1 MTLLE
6 ALRRRYP
13 YSDKEF
19 LLAKI
24 LCGEVLIDGVRLT
37 DPKTQLPKGAA
48 HGELEVTFLRRR
60 YVSRGGEKLE
70 AALREFRVIPATGV
84 FLDAGASTGGFTDCL
99 LKHGAALVHAVDVGR
114 NELSPSLRQDPRVI
128 PHEGTNI
135 MDLEG
140 LDPRPSIAVCDISFR
155 TVRKVV
161 AKLLELTDGGE
172 AITLVK
178 PQFELAGRRGQQQTQ
193 EFDGVV
199 RDSAL
204 LGELLRTVV
213 SELQSDGIV
222 ATAWML
228 SPIRGRRG
236 NREAFF
242 LFRPRE
248 RGREKDWERGGGSVL
263 GPEDIEVE
271 EL

>member
-6 ALRRRYP
+6 GLRRRFP
-13 YSDKEF
+13 YRNKEY

-24 LCGEVLIDGVRLT
+24 VCGEVLIDGVRLT
-37 DPKTQLPKGAA
+37 DPKAQLPKKA
-48 HGELEVTFLRRR
+48 HGEIEVTFLRRR

-70 AALREFRVIPATGV
+70 VALREFRVIPASGI

-114 NELSPSLRQDPRVI
+114 NELSPELRNNPRVI

-140 LDPRPSIAVCDISFR
+140 LEPRPSTAVCDISFR
-155 TVRKVV
+155 TVRKVI
-161 AKLLELTDGGE
+161 AKLLDLTDGGE
-172 AITLVK
+172 AVTLVK

-248 RGREKDWERGGGSVL
+248 RGQEWDRGSVL
-263 GPEDIEVE
+263 RPEDIEVE
-271 EL
+271 GS

>member
-6 ALRRRYP
+6 GLRRRFP
-13 YSDKEF
+13 YRDKEH

-24 LCGEVLIDGVRLT
+24 VCGEVFIDGIRVT
-37 DPKTQLPKGAA
+37 DPKAQLSKEAVA
-48 HGELEVTFLRRR
+48 ELEVTFLRRR

-70 AALREFRVIPATGV
+70 AALHGFRVIPATRV

-114 NELSPSLRQDPRVI
+114 NELSPELRKDPRVV

-135 MDLEG
+135 MS
-140 LDPRPSIAVCDISFR
+140 LDRLYPRPSVSVCDISFR

-161 AKLLELTDGGE
+161 AKLLDLTDGGE
-172 AITLVK
+172 AVTLVK
-178 PQFELAGRRGQQQTQ
+178 PQFELAGRREQRE

-199 RDSAL
+199 RDPSL
-204 LGELLRTVV
+204 LEELLRTVV
-213 SELQSDGIV
+213 AELSGDGIV
-222 ATAWML
+222 ATEWML

-242 LFRPRE
+242 RFRP
-248 RGREKDWERGGGSVL
+248 KGGSPGVVL
-263 GPEDIEVE
+263 RPEDIEVGDGAGE
-271 EL
+271 SGG

>member
-6 ALRRRYP
+6 GLRRRYP
-13 YSDKEF
+13 YRDKEY

-24 LCGEVLIDGVRLT
+24 VCGEVLIDGVRLT
-37 DPKTQLPKGAA
+37 DPKARLPRGASS
-48 HGELEVTFLRRR
+48 GFEVTFLRRR

-70 AALREFRVIPATGV
+70 VALREFRVIAASGI

-114 NELSPSLRQDPRVI
+114 NELSPELRNNPRVV

-135 MDLEG
+135 MDLEC
-140 LDPRPSIAVCDISFR
+140 LEPRPSTAVCDISFR

-161 AKLLELTDGGE
+161 AKLLDLTGGGE
-172 AITLVK
+172 AVTLVK
-178 PQFELAGRRGQQQTQ
+178 PQFELAGRRGQQQQ
-193 EFDGVV
+193 GFDGVV
-199 RDSAL
+199 RDPAL
-204 LGELLRTVV
+204 LQELLRCVV
-213 SELQSDGIV
+213 AELRSDGIV

-242 LFRPRE
+242 RFRPGE
-248 RGREKDWERGGGSVL
+248 AVPGSVL
-263 GPEDIEVE
+263 RPEDIKVE
-271 EL
+271 GS

>member
-6 ALRRRYP
+6 GLRRRFP
-13 YSDKEF
+13 YRDKEY

-24 LCGEVLIDGVRLT
+24 VCGEVLLDGKRLR
-37 DPKTQLPKGAA
+37 DPKAELPRGFSDF
-48 HGELEVTFLRRR
+48 EVTFLRRR

-70 AALREFRVIPATGV
+70 AALREFRVIPATRV

-114 NELSPSLRQDPRVI
+114 NELAPELRKDPRVI

-140 LDPRPSIAVCDISFR
+140 LFPRPSIAVCDISFR

-161 AKLLELTDGGE
+161 AKLLELTEGGE

-178 PQFELAGRRGQQQTQ
+178 PQFELTGRREPHTD
-193 EFDGVV
+193 FDGVV
-199 RDSAL
+199 RDTSL
-204 LGELLRTVV
+204 LQEILRTVV
-213 SELQSDGIV
+213 SELYRDGIA

-242 LFRPRE
+242 RFCLRE
-248 RGREKDWERGGGSVL
+248 GAPGAVL
-263 GPEDIEVE
+263 RPEDIEVKQGPGD
-271 EL
+271 

>member
-1 MTLLE
+1 VTLLE
-6 ALRRRYP
+6 GLRRRFP
-13 YSDKEF
+13 YRDKEY

-24 LCGEVLIDGVRLT
+24 VCGEVLIDGIRLT
-37 DPKTQLPKGAA
+37 DPKVQLSRGSS
-48 HGELEVTFLRRR
+48 LDFEVVFLRRR

-70 AALREFRVIPATGV
+70 AALREFRVIPAARV

-114 NELSPSLRQDPRVI
+114 NELAPELRKNPRVI
-128 PHEGTNI
+128 PHEGTNV
-135 MDLEG
+135 MDLEA
-140 LDPRPSIAVCDISFR
+140 LDPTPSIAVCDISFR

-161 AKLLELTDGGE
+161 AKLMELTEGGE

-178 PQFELAGRRGQQQTQ
+178 PQFELAGRRGQPE

-199 RDSAL
+199 RNPAL
-204 LGELLRTVV
+204 LTELFQTVV
-213 SELQSDGIV
+213 AELAGDGVV

-242 LFRPRE
+242 RFRPRE
-248 RGREKDWERGGGSVL
+248 GSRGAVL
-263 GPEDIEVE
+263 RPEDIDVE
-271 EL
+271 GD

>member
-6 ALRRRYP
+6 GLRRRFP
-13 YSDKEF
+13 YRDKEF

-24 LCGEVLIDGVRLT
+24 LCGEVLIDGIRLT
-37 DPKTQLPKGAA
+37 DPKVQLPKRALGD
-48 HGELEVTFLRRR
+48 LEVTFLRRR

-70 AALREFRVIPATGV
+70 AALREFRIIPAAGL

-114 NELSPSLRQDPRVI
+114 NELAPSLRQDPRVI

-140 LDPRPSIAVCDISFR
+140 LDPRPTAAVCDISFR

-161 AKLLELTDGGE
+161 AKLLELTGGGE

-178 PQFELAGRRGQQQTQ
+178 PQFELAGRREQTE

-199 RDSAL
+199 RDGSVVR
-204 LGELLRTVV
+204 ELLRSVV
-213 SELQSDGIV
+213 SDLRGDGIV

-242 LFRPRE
+242 LFRPRDAVQ
-248 RGREKDWERGGGSVL
+248 GATLAS
-263 GPEDIEVE
+263 EDIDVE
-271 EL
+271 GS